1 MSYNE
6 QDVYRIP
13 PSPSMTGV
21 MWRDAY
27 FEKCAEVHRVRACAQ
42 EDLDANAAEL
52 SRLRD
57 LATRWYLAD
66 GTSETLPEGEVI
78 RRRIEA
84 AGVLKRA
91 EDVEG
96 MVNAI
101 LSVSFDREGE
111 SWADTVARRVREYL
125 KEGK

>member
-52 SRLRD
+52 SRLRA

-84 AGVLKRA
+84 AGVLKRF
-91 EDVEG
+91 DG
-96 MVNAI
+96 
-101 LSVSFDREGE
+101 VSKPPGCLRG
-111 SWADTVARRVREYL
+111 RRTWR
-125 KEGK
+125 GW